1 LGGRAAR
8 ILVLLIAFV
17 VLRSWVSV
25 GTASF
30 IPLFFTGIRHLDPR
44 YGGMLVSLF
53 LGVGAVGSLLGGIAA
68 DRYGGRTL
76 LIASTSIL
84 PPLLLLITRTTGI
97 VTMTAA
103 AIAGMAAISTF
114 SVVMVMAQDLMPER
128 IGMISGLII
137 GFAVGMGGI
146 GVTLLGAIADRWGLQ
161 TAMDVTA
168 LLPAAA
174 LTIAL
179 ALPAGRL
186 SRPMSRARGA
196 DPHVAGE
203 TLG

>member
-1 LGGRAAR
+1 
-8 ILVLLIAFV
+8 
-17 VLRSWVSV
+17 
-25 GTASF
+25 
-30 IPLFFTGIRHLDPR
+30 
-44 YGGMLVSLF
+44 
-53 LGVGAVGSLLGGIAA
+53 LLGGIAA

-161 TAMDVTA
+161 TAMDATA

-179 ALPAGRL
+179 ALPGGRP
-186 SRPMSRARGA
+186 SRPMPRARGA
-196 DPHVAGE
+196 DPHVA
-203 TLG
+203 